1 MNFTSSY
8 VKTIK
13 QVEALLV
20 EKLNID
26 LGNCFHITM
35 FLHKNNCKKVIGEN
49 PTLLRAYES
58 LYLQYFYLEW
68 TNNYLSPESM
78 AIDYDMTED
87 QVCDLINSGKSVHN
101 KILAAL

>member
-26 LGNCFHITM
+26 LGNCFHLTM
-35 FLHKNNCKKVIGEN
+35 LLDKKNCKKAIGEN
-49 PTLLRAYES
+49 ATLLRAYES

-68 TNNYLSPESM
+68 TDNYLSPESM
-78 AIDYDMTED
+78 AEDYNMTED
-87 QVCDLINSGKSVHN
+87 QVCDLINNGRSVHN